1 MALRTKVTVDKV
13 RERPIEVTIRKW
25 RKKDFD
31 GGAQGYGNFTMLV
44 TYIKKKKKNLS
55 SSFPMIPGYSM
66 IRFQKIKFDI
76 EMKCNEVLQSVT
88 KIPSIS

>member
-44 TYIKKKKKNLS
+44 TYKKNKTWAHL
-55 SSFPMIPGYSM
+55 FPMIPGYSM